1 MKANPLVL
9 TIGLAIA
16 ATGIAI
22 LFVPGTFESMSML
35 SRDRR
40 GEAAVRVGN
49 QARLDGDRNPAFLD
63 MLIDLN
69 REYGDSTSEAAAID
83 DYLAKHPNDL
93 GVLRKAVAYYENMQ
107 DNAALTAML
116 ERVVALSK
124 SPADIEKLAR
134 IYRLWGQFDKE
145 RKLLLANRQAKL
157 SQAMAVRLGEYL
169 LEDNEPGLAIASLE
183 PVVDVPGETRSDAR
197 ALLFDIL
204 VRDGKTAQAAE
215 HAARWVNAGLRPA
228 EQALFVLS
236 LAAAGDDNAART
248 LASKLPDD
256 PAGRSNLA
264 WELVGE
270 GRLDIART
278 VVNEWMAHADP
289 ATTLKA
295 ARLYVEIAGSI
306 NEFHSVYQ
314 DIHRGLTDGDESGV
328 ARAMILTRL
337 LYEIYGYDSIAN
349 VRPLLDARQFALQPL
364 LGAALSNEELNPSA
378 TRYFLLSTD
387 LARLDPAEALLW
399 AGLAKTN
406 FKVAEL
412 ADELAARWRSG
423 TLAPALVPFFR
434 ETAVRAGMPDPAF
447 GDPRLSSQIFALP
460 GAKGAPG

>member
-49 QARLDGDRNPAFLD
+49 QARLDGDRDPAFLD

-169 LEDNEPGLAIASLE
+169 LEDNEPGQAIASLE
-183 PVVDVPGETRSDAR
+183 PVVDV
-197 ALLFDIL
+197 
-204 VRDGKTAQAAE
+204 
-215 HAARWVNAGLRPA
+215 
-228 EQALFVLS
+228 
-236 LAAAGDDNAART
+236 
-248 LASKLPDD
+248 LPCMRE
-256 PAGRSNLA
+256 PTISPLH
-264 WELVGE
+264 GE
-270 GRLDIART
+270 GGFAI
-278 VVNEWMAHADP
+278 
-289 ATTLKA
+289 KA
-295 ARLYVEIAGSI
+295 AVPRADLPSLIRRIKERGGTDIVVSEIAQI
-306 NEFHSVYQ
+306 
-314 DIHRGLTDGDESGV
+314 
-328 ARAMILTRL
+328 
-337 LYEIYGYDSIAN
+337 
-349 VRPLLDARQFALQPL
+349 
-364 LGAALSNEELNPSA
+364 
-378 TRYFLLSTD
+378 
-387 LARLDPAEALLW
+387 
-399 AGLAKTN
+399 
-406 FKVAEL
+406 
-412 ADELAARWRSG
+412 
-423 TLAPALVPFFR
+423 VP
-434 ETAVRAGMPDPAF
+434 
-447 GDPRLSSQIFALP
+447 
-460 GAKGAPG
+460 